1 MQANFVAQV
10 SRSWWVETD
19 CTTLSRGSSR
29 HQPQSHQQSV
39 PLRHCVL
46 SIMFESQDPVF
57 GACPKVS
64 SNSFANGSNQNCGN
78 SIGDIPTTRVAAP
91 PGGKSSL
98 CLGWDE
104 PPPQPRGK
112 GGKGGKGAMPWTEQC
127 PPAGAP
133 ARAPAGAPAAPGAPA
148 GAGARRPPEEIYGVR
163 PRESSNSY
171 ASGHNQNTGNVLT
184 GVPTTR
190 VSRPPGGHS
199 EMSLAW
205 DTSSAP
211 AAGRAAGG
219 EAFGQRVRVSSNSY
233 ANGADQNCGNV
244 LSDTPTTRVLRP
256 PGGGS
261 SLNLGWAW
269 DSEMAWDWPE
279 GICSCWFL
287 FPMVANPGDRGGAA
301 EFCIQLGS
309 GSATRHRASVLTGCC
324 KCSIR
329 KVKEWYHLCRTK
341 CPWQLSEKHLWV
353 CRSVGWIIFLHGPL
367 VTLVSRSK
375 SPALWTRHCFLLSQL
390 LST

>member
-1 MQANFVAQV
+1 
-10 SRSWWVETD
+10 
-19 CTTLSRGSSR
+19 
-29 HQPQSHQQSV
+29 
-39 PLRHCVL
+39 
-46 SIMFESQDPVF
+46 MFESQDPVF
-57 GACPKVS
+57 GARPKVS

-127 PPAGAP
+127 PPAGAPARAP

-211 AAGRAAGG
+211 AAGRAGRAAGG

-261 SLNLGWAW
+261 SLNLGWA
-269 DSEMAWDWPE
+269 
-279 GICSCWFL
+279 
-287 FPMVANPGDRGGAA
+287 
-301 EFCIQLGS
+301 
-309 GSATRHRASVLTGCC
+309 
-324 KCSIR
+324 
-329 KVKEWYHLCRTK
+329 
-341 CPWQLSEKHLWV
+341 
-353 CRSVGWIIFLHGPL
+353 
-367 VTLVSRSK
+367 
-375 SPALWTRHCFLLSQL
+375 
-390 LST
+390 